1 MTCKEF
7 RDVAHE
13 LLHPENIAVESVRL
27 GLAHTLVCEECA
39 AYLAAER
46 MLDEQLGELAAFH
59 AESEAPPRVERA
71 LLAAFRAQRERKPTK
86 RAAFWVAATSRRW
99 AAPAVLA
106 AAAVALLVAGAL
118 HHRHASNI
126 TAHTL
131 SPQTSPVRSQAAP
144 TPAALLA
151 SPAADSAQSASTE
164 TAWSNGFVALPDSA
178 TGDSLDGG
186 AILRIEM
193 PASALASLGL
203 PTTGAEGDQLIPA
216 DVVVGQDGTLRAIR
230 LATD

>member
-7 RDVAHE
+7 REVAHE
-13 LLHPENIAVESVRL
+13 LLHAEDVAVESVRL
-27 GLAHTLVCEECA
+27 GLAHALVCEECA

-59 AESEAPPRVERA
+59 SESEAPPRVEHA
-71 LLAAFRAQRERKPTK
+71 LLDAFRARWNRKLTK
-86 RAAFWVAATSRRW
+86 RAAFWAAATSRRW

-106 AAAVALLVAGAL
+106 AAAVALLVVGAL
-118 HHRHASNI
+118 HHRNASNI
-126 TAHTL
+126 TAHTP
-131 SPQTSPVRSQAAP
+131 SPQTSPVRSQPAP
-144 TPAALLA
+144 SPAPLLA
-151 SPAADSAQSASTE
+151 STTADSVQSASADA
-164 TAWSNGFVALPDSA
+164 AWTNGFVALPDSA

>member
-13 LLHPENIAVESVRL
+13 LLHAEDAAVESVRL
-27 GLAHTLVCEECA
+27 GLAHALVCEDCA

-46 MLDEQLGELAAFH
+46 MLDAQLGELAAFH
-59 AESEAPPRVERA
+59 AESEAPPRVEHA
-71 LLAAFRAQRERKPTK
+71 LMAEFRARWNRKLTK
-86 RAAFWVAATSRRW
+86 RAAFWAAATSRRW

-106 AAAVALLVAGAL
+106 AVAVALLVVGAI
-118 HHRHASNI
+118 HHKKVPSI

-131 SPQTSPVRSQAAP
+131 PPQASPVRSQAP
-144 TPAALLA
+144 PAAATLLA
-151 SPAADSAQSASTE
+151 SPAADSAQSSSTDA
-164 TAWSNGFVALPDSA
+164 AWSNGFVALPDSA